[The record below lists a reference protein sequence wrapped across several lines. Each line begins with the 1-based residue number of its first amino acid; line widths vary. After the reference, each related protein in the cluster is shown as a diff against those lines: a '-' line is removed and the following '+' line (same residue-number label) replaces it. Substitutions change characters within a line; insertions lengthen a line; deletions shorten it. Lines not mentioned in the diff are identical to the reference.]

1 VSPPPAQENSP
12 LVPTFDSAARG
23 AELCELLRTARSVT
37 AVCHE
42 NPDADTI
49 GGAIA
54 MALIADR
61 MGKPSEIVSVDA
73 PGPAYGFLPRIE
85 DVRGSP
91 ELPPDVAI
99 VCDAATLERV
109 GRVLDES
116 AEWFSQARIVNIDH
130 HVTNSAFGS
139 VNVVDPTAAA
149 TCQVI
154 AEILPVLEV
163 NLDAEIATALLTGV
177 VRDSHGFSDQGTS
190 PRTLRVAAELVEAGA
205 DLSFI
210 HRRILAELP
219 YRTMALWGKMLHR
232 IGQRL
237 DGRIVYSVLTLD
249 MLAET
254 GTEQHDGDGLAEFMA
269 NAKGADITILLRE
282 LGPTDTR
289 VSLRVSPS
297 VDATRIARAFGGGG
311 HARRAG
317 CTVPA
322 PIEDAVAQVLAVSE
336 QVLLDR
342 SEAAPD

>member
-1 VSPPPAQENSP
+1 VIPP
-12 LVPTFDSAARG
+12 FDAAARG
-23 AELCELLRTARSVT
+23 AELCELLRAARSVST
-37 AVCHE
+37 VCHE

-49 GGAIA
+49 GGAVA
-54 MALIADR
+54 MALIAER
-61 MGKPSEIVSVDA
+61 MGKQTEIVSVDA
-73 PGPAYGFLPRIE
+73 PGPMYGFLPRIDE
-85 DVRGSP
+85 VRP
-91 ELPPDVAI
+91 APQLPPDVAI

-116 AEWFSQARIVNIDH
+116 AEWFAQARIVNIDH
-130 HVTNSAFGS
+130 HVTNSAFGT
-139 VNVVDPTAAA
+139 VNVVDPAAAA

-154 AEILPVLEV
+154 AEILPSFDVA
-163 NLDAEIATALLTGV
+163 LDTEIATALLTGV

-237 DGRIVYSVLTLD
+237 DGRIVYSVLSLD

-282 LGPTDTR
+282 LGPAETR
-289 VSLRVSPS
+289 VSLRVSPA
-297 VDATRIARAFGGGG
+297 VDATHVAKAFGGGG

-317 CTVPA
+317 CTVRA
-322 PIEDAVAQVLAVSE
+322 PIDDAVAQVLAVSE
-336 QVLLDR
+336 QVLL
-342 SEAAPD
+342 AADGAGAT